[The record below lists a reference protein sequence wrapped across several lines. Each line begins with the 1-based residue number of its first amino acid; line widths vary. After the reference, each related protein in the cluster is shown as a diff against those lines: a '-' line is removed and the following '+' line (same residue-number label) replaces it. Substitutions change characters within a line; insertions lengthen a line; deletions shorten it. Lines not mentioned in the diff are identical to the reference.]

1 MLNKF
6 KSLNIFLK
14 SSIIS
19 LFVSIVLYILTLPF
33 IFYDLGEYSNGLLLG
48 QFISYLFMFIIGLN
62 DKYMDKKH
70 TRFIVLTLIFRF
82 VTLAIVMV
90 IIGIL
95 YYKIHFRAFNLI
107 TVMGGYF
114 IPLNIL
120 LIVSSVKR
128 KE

>member
-6 KSLNIFLK
+6 KSLNVFLK
-14 SSIIS
+14 SAIIS
-19 LFVSIVLYILTLPF
+19 LLVSVVLYVLTLPF
-33 IFYDLGEYSNGLLLG
+33 VFYDLGEYCNGLLLG
-48 QFISYLFMFIIGLN
+48 QFISYLFMLIIGLN
-62 DKYMDKKH
+62 DKYMDEKH
-70 TRFIVLTLIFRF
+70 TKFIVLTLILRF

-90 IIGIL
+90 VIGIL
-95 YYKIHFRAFNLI
+95 YYKTRFRAFNLI

-114 IPLNIL
+114 IPLIVL